1 MKDYLGKSKWVNRPL
16 HNKTQTRYLRFRR
29 GPQGKLKTGFSDAI
43 ESFDKAMQ
51 EKKTIYEKE
60 FGDL

>member
-1 MKDYLGKSKWVNRPL
+1 MRDYTNKAKFWNRPL
-16 HNKTQTRYLRFRR
+16 KNPTQTRYLRFRR

-43 ESFDKAMQ
+43 ESFDKAMK
-51 EKKTIYEKE
+51 EKKTIYEKY